1 MRRFKTYVISV
12 MRLISTIFVL
22 VVSSC
27 LELDIENIS
36 ALNDYQILINVS
48 TDESTKVAVD
58 NLALSWEETDKVQVN
73 VITDAAETG
82 DTLTTAILNYFQTIG
97 NEKSKASFSG
107 FVTLRKQPEMCY
119 FTYPVGEAI
128 AVDANNHTVKV
139 FYTQQNGSHVPFLY
153 GKSDY
158 VEEGMDVTLTHL
170 AAVLEIT
177 VNTPDVKTI
186 SLFGNKKEAL
196 SPVIFDSTN
205 NDEVTRPTEA
215 VTQITV
221 PVQENGPTYIFVPPI
236 NFENGFSLVCSKGN
250 DTNSE
255 YFIKSYT
262 DGVTNGYDFTSKRG
276 VKIPITIGNQT
287 FDKFEIKASN
297 INVAHTRKDNLL
309 NGTSVSFDVVK
320 KGTPDKLIQ
329 KWSATLTRV
338 VDGKLQ
344 VVSST
349 THADGTPIPSSGT
362 IKLTNAPEWP
372 LLPNGQYSLNF
383 SYTMYGMPTTVS
395 TEVTLND
402 TIPYLKIEG
411 QTSYSKYL
419 NGYIDDANKLDL
431 AKYIEGLTIKTNV
444 HNDIISEYFAQ
455 IYQGKNASN
464 VDTYASDN
472 NKASFI
478 AGVAAYGNLESF
490 GFGERKTTAYIKCG
504 NYEIK
509 ADDVVFKITGLPY
522 EIGFSSGLSD
532 NWYVLGDAVAND
544 SRITFQGL
552 STLAGRSGNGALV
565 SKRFYIP
572 NSDISVIT
580 YADVCCKDENV
591 RLSISSCMPNEGN
604 IIYGTSQIIPHD
616 ISSTSSLSSKGYVS
630 EGATVT
636 LNSKTP
642 LIMYSIKDVPR
653 LYNAALYK
661 VKILYR

>member
-12 MRLISTIFVL
+12 MRLISIIFVL

-119 FTYPVGEAI
+119 FTHPVGEAI

-236 NFENGFSLVCSKGN
+236 HFENGFSLVCSKGN
-250 DTNSE
+250 DSNSE

-395 TEVTLND
+395 KEVTLND

-411 QTSYSKYL
+411 KTSYSKYL
-419 NGYIDDANKLDL
+419 NNDIEGANRLDL

-464 VDTYASDN
+464 VDIYASDN

-509 ADDVVFKITGLPY
+509 ADDVDFQITGLPY

-572 NSDISVIT
+572 NSEISVIT
-580 YADVCCKDENV
+580 YADVWCKDEDV
-591 RLSISSCMPNEGN
+591 RLSISSCVVNERN
-604 IIYGTSQIIPHD
+604 IIYGTSQINPHD
-616 ISSTSSLSSKGYVS
+616 INWTSSLSSKGYVD
-630 EGATVT
+630 EGALVT
-636 LNSKTP
+636 LSLETP
-642 LIMYSIKDVPR
+642 LIMYSIKEVPR
-653 LYNAALYK
+653 TYNAALYQ